1 MFKKKPKKEK
11 VYKCAICE
19 LEESPYA
26 NAKYQ
31 VIFLSD
37 VYIKEKN
44 GKYVNYFNEDEV
56 YELSNG
62 KYHSGD
68 IQIILRNEQIMDT
81 EQVFWDMFFNKNYC
95 KDRLMAAKKYF
106 NDNPT
111 RLRPNI
117 FDRYREVLEI
127 DSAVEQR
134 YNRGVKNK
142 ILTLKK

>member
-62 KYHSGD
+62 KHHYGD
-68 IQIILRNEQIMDT
+68 IQILLRDEQVMDA

-95 KDRLMAAKKYF
+95 KDRLKEAEKYF
-106 NDNPT
+106 NDYPA

-117 FDRYREVLEI
+117 FDRYREIFEI
-127 DSAVEQR
+127 DSAVQQR
-134 YNRGVKNK
+134 YNRGVRNK
-142 ILTLKK
+142 ALTLKK